1 MATIKRLSS
10 KGSIKNIIN
19 YVLSKEKTNERIISG
34 KDCSPLN
41 TAMEMNATKNLYG
54 KTEGITYHHI
64 IQSFKPGE
72 ITPEKAHKIGL
83 ELAEKQFKNH
93 EVLIATHKD
102 KEHIHNHLVINS
114 VSFKD
119 GHKLITDKTSLREIK
134 LENDKICRR
143 EHLSVIEK
151 PYARNRYSMAEYK
164 LAEKGL
170 PIWKEQLRSAIDEA
184 KEHSKNMLGLKEYL
198 KENFNIEMKIQ
209 NKNLSYLHPDKQKYC
224 RGDKLGNSYT
234 KDEIMGYFAKG
245 PELEK
250 VDRGRTIPD
259 KSKAGSGFSK
269 IGFGIEGIAKKIA
282 RDIEKEQLR
291 ADQKKVIM
299 GRGKVE
305 KRERYKDE
313 GWGRDRSRNR
323 GRER

>member
-10 KGSIKNIIN
+10 KGSVKNIIN

-34 KDCSPLN
+34 KDCTPSN
-41 TAMEMNATKNLYG
+41 AAEEMNATKNLYE

-102 KEHIHNHLVINS
+102 KEHIHNHLIINS

-134 LENDKICRR
+134 LENDRICLR

-151 PYARNRYSMAEYK
+151 PYAKNRYSMAEYR

-170 PIWKEQLRSAIDEA
+170 PIWKEQLRSAIAEA
-184 KEHSKNMLGLKEYL
+184 KEHSKNLVEIKGYL

-209 NKNLSYLHPDKQKYC
+209 NKNVSYLHPDKEKYC
-224 RGDKLGNSYT
+224 RGDKLGGAYT
-234 KDEIMGYFAKG
+234 KEGLFGEFEKAKEPAAKEPLHANKIM
-245 PELEK
+245 ESH
-250 VDRGRTIPD
+250 PD
-259 KSKAGSGFSK
+259 KTPNFDINPAISLSRIGSGIEK
-269 IGFGIEGIAKKIA
+269 ITQKIA
-282 RDIEKEQLR
+282 RDIEKEHIR
-291 ADQKKVIM
+291 SHSKAIPTYSPRQKQKSI
-299 GRGKVE
+299 E
-305 KRERYKDE
+305 RER
-313 GWGRDRSRNR
+313 
-323 GRER
+323 

>member
-10 KGSIKNIIN
+10 KGSVKNIIN
-19 YVLSKEKTNERIISG
+19 YVLNKEKTDDRIISG

-41 TAMEMNATKNLYG
+41 ATMAMNATKNLYG

-72 ITPEKAHKIGL
+72 ITPEKAHKIGI
-83 ELAEKQFKNH
+83 ELAGKQFKNH

-134 LENDKICRR
+134 LENDKICTR

-151 PYARNRYSMAEYK
+151 PYARNHYSMAEYK

-184 KEHSKNMLGLKEYL
+184 KEHSINLVEVKGYL

-209 NKNLSYLHPDKQKYC
+209 NKNVSYLHPGKEKYC
-224 RGDKLGNSYT
+224 RGDKLGGAYT
-234 KDEIMGYFAKG
+234 KEGISSEF
-245 PELEK
+245 EK
-250 VDRGRTIPD
+250 VKEHIQTI
-259 KSKAGSGFSK
+259 KSPAFTGIIS
-269 IGFGIEGIAKKIA
+269 GIERITQKIAK
-282 RDIEKEQLR
+282 DIEKETIR
-291 ADQKKVIM
+291 AQKKNTPKFIPKE
-299 GRGKVE
+299 RQKQKSFE
-305 KRERYKDE
+305 RER
-313 GWGRDRSRNR
+313 
-323 GRER
+323 

>member
-10 KGSIKNIIN
+10 KGSVKNIIN
-19 YVLSKEKTNERIISG
+19 YVLSKEKTNERIVSG

-41 TAMEMNATKNLYG
+41 ATMAMNATKNFYG

-72 ITPEKAHKIGL
+72 INPEKAHKIGI

-119 GHKLITDKTSLREIK
+119 GHKLITDKTSLREMK
-134 LENDKICRR
+134 LENDKICTR

-184 KEHSKNMLGLKEYL
+184 KEHSKNIVEVKEYL
-198 KENFNIEMKIQ
+198 KENFNIEMKMQ
-209 NKNLSYLHPDKQKYC
+209 NKNLSYLHPDKEKYC
-224 RGDKLGNSYT
+224 RGDKLGGAYT
-234 KDEIMGYFAKG
+234 KEGINGEF
-245 PELEK
+245 EK
-250 VDRGRTIPD
+250 TKTPMQT
-259 KSKAGSGFSK
+259 SKPHPLTGIIS
-269 IGFGIEGIAKKIA
+269 GIERITQKIAK
-282 RDIEKEQLR
+282 DIEKETIR
-291 ADQKKVIM
+291 AQKKNIPKE
-299 GRGKVE
+299 RQKQKSIE
-305 KRERYKDE
+305 RER
-313 GWGRDRSRNR
+313 
-323 GRER
+323 

>member
-19 YVLSKEKTNERIISG
+19 YVLNKEKTDDRIISG
-34 KDCSPLN
+34 KDCSSLKAA
-41 TAMEMNATKNLYG
+41 TEMDYTKNLYG
-54 KTEGITYHHI
+54 KTVGITYNHI

-72 ITPEKAHKIGL
+72 ITPEKAHRIGI

-102 KEHIHNHLVINS
+102 KEHVHNHLIINS

-119 GHKLITDKTSLREIK
+119 GHKLITDKISLKEIK
-134 LENDKICRR
+134 LENDKICTR

-151 PYARNRYSMAEYK
+151 PYARNHYSMAEYK

-184 KEHSKNMLGLKEYL
+184 KEHSKNLVEIKIYL

-209 NKNLSYLHPDKQKYC
+209 NKNLSYLHPDKEKYC
-224 RGDKLGNSYT
+224 RGDKLGGAYT
-234 KDEIMGYFAKG
+234 K
-245 PELEK
+245 
-250 VDRGRTIPD
+250 
-259 KSKAGSGFSK
+259 
-269 IGFGIEGIAKKIA
+269 EGISSEFEKHKTPSQTNKSPALTGIVSGIDRITQKIA
-282 RDIEKEQLR
+282 KDIEKESLR
-291 ADQKKVIM
+291 AKKKNIIKIIPKEREKQKSY
-299 GRGKVE
+299 E
-305 KRERYKDE
+305 RER
-313 GWGRDRSRNR
+313 
-323 GRER
+323 

>member
-1 MATIKRLSS
+1 MAAIKRLSS

-19 YVLSKEKTNERIISG
+19 YVLNKEKTTERIISG

-41 TAMEMNATKNLYG
+41 ATMAMNATKNLYG

-72 ITPEKAHKIGL
+72 ITPEKAHEIGT

-102 KEHIHNHLVINS
+102 KEHIHNHLIINS

-119 GHKLITDKTSLREIK
+119 GHKLITDKTSLKEIK
-134 LENDKICRR
+134 LENDRICLR
-143 EHLSVIEK
+143 EHLSIIEK
-151 PYARNRYSMAEYK
+151 PYAKERYSMTEYK

-170 PIWKEQLRSAIDEA
+170 PIWKEQLRSAIDKA

-224 RGDKLGNSYT
+224 RGDKLGGAYT
-234 KDEIMGYFAKG
+234 KEGINGEFEKLK
-245 PELEK
+245 ELIQRNK
-250 VDRGRTIPD
+250 TPNFTGII
-259 KSKAGSGFSK
+259 S
-269 IGFGIEGIAKKIA
+269 GIERITQKIAK
-282 RDIEKEQLR
+282 DIEKETIR
-291 ADQKKVIM
+291 AQKKNIPKFIPKE
-299 GRGKVE
+299 RQKQKSIE
-305 KRERYKDE
+305 RER
-313 GWGRDRSRNR
+313 
-323 GRER
+323 

>member
-10 KGSIKNIIN
+10 KENIKNIIG
-19 YVLSKEKTNERIISG
+19 YVLNKEKTNERIISG
-34 KDCSPLN
+34 KDCSPQN
-41 TAMEMNATKNLYG
+41 AAMAMNATKNLFN
-54 KTEGITYHHI
+54 KTDGITYHHI

-72 ITPEKAHKIGL
+72 ITPEKAHKIGV

-119 GHKLITDKTSLREIK
+119 GYKLIANKETLRDIK
-134 LENDKICRR
+134 LENDKICTR

-151 PYARNRYSMAEYK
+151 PYARNHYSMAEYK

-184 KEHSKNMLGLKEYL
+184 KEHSKNLVEIKIYL

-209 NKNLSYLHPDKQKYC
+209 NKNLSYLHPDKEKYC
-224 RGDKLGNSYT
+224 RGDKLGGAYT
-234 KDEIMGYFAKG
+234 K
-245 PELEK
+245 
-250 VDRGRTIPD
+250 
-259 KSKAGSGFSK
+259 
-269 IGFGIEGIAKKIA
+269 EGISSEFEKHKTPSQTNKSPALTGIVSGIDRITQKIA
-282 RDIEKEQLR
+282 KDIEKESLR
-291 ADQKKVIM
+291 AKKKNIIKIIPKEREKQKSY
-299 GRGKVE
+299 E
-305 KRERYKDE
+305 RER
-313 GWGRDRSRNR
+313 
-323 GRER
+323 